1 MKKHHYSLDSSSSTN
16 MAKWKSFRN

>member
-1 MKKHHYSLDSSSSTN
+1 MKKHHFSLDSSSSTN